1 MQHAK
6 SLAGENPNFLAVKN
20 AKFLA
25 GAGPILRDLI
35 DQFGARAVL
44 VSYLREVMARRKM
57 PNAGALP
64 DYLRADI
71 GLPPRPPDMRHWERY
86 R

>member
-6 SLAGENPNFLAVKN
+6 SMAEEN
-20 AKFLA
+20 AKSLA
-25 GAGPILRDLI
+25 SAGPILRDLI

-44 VSYLREVMARRKM
+44 TSYLREVVARRKM
-57 PNAGALP
+57 PDAGLLP

-71 GLPPRPPDMRHWERY
+71 GLPARPPDARLWERY
-86 R
+86 L